1 MEAIRRKGMRITLAA
16 AAALLL
22 VSAAGCGSDDEEKSG
37 SEAPKPT
44 SMAVELSGSGKSL
57 AFTAPQS
64 VKGGLVELR
73 FTNSTKKGA
82 SAQLVGA
89 DAGHTAEEA
98 LEAAQ
103 AWGEKG
109 EPLPEWVSFP
119 GGTGE
124 VKPGTSTSVT
134 QELPAGN
141 YVVADIES
149 NTNMAFKV
157 TGKGASGSPS
167 APGRIAASE
176 YKFTATG
183 LKAGKQKIVFDN
195 TGAEPHFIAAA
206 EMLPGKTI
214 ADVRKFIEEEKGEPP
229 INEESGFS
237 SAVLEGQTKQSLEV
251 DLKSGKVA
259 LLCFVPDRKGGPP
272 HVAKGMV
279 SEATVE

>member
-1 MEAIRRKGMRITLAA
+1 MRKTAA
-16 AAALLL
+16 AAAAVLLG
-22 VSAAGCGSDDEEKSG
+22 VTAGCGSEDEKKSG
-37 SEAPKPT
+37 SDAPKPT
-44 SMAVELSGSGKSL
+44 RAVVELTGTGKDLS
-57 AFTAPQS
+57 FTGPRS
-64 VKGGLVELR
+64 IKGGLVEMQ

-89 DAGHTAEEA
+89 GTGHTPQEA

-103 AWGEKG
+103 AWGEQGK
-109 EPLPEWVSFP
+109 PLPEWVRLP

-124 VKPGTSTSVT
+124 VKPGDTTTVT
-134 QELPAGN
+134 QELPAGD

-149 NTNMAFKV
+149 NTNAPFKV
-157 TGKGASGSPS
+157 TGGGATGSPS

-183 LKAGKQKIVFDN
+183 LKTGKQKIVFDN

-206 EMLPGKTI
+206 QMLPGKTI

-229 INEESGFS
+229 IDEGSGFS
-237 SAVLEGQTKQSLEV
+237 SAVLDGRTKQSLEV

-279 SEATVE
+279 SEATVR